1 MPPNDS
7 QTPPAPLLMKDLLGE
22 ANLADRGWAKDYADK
37 PLDKDTATALL
48 KKLDGAESLIGRKIG
63 IPGDDAKPEEIEK
76 FYSTLRVQKP
86 EDYEFKLGEKPDENF
101 VKEMRA
107 AAHKAGLSKKQ
118 MAEFVGGLAPGF
130 KARQEAVAAEQAK
143 LDKEFEQLAATTFG
157 ADKDKIIERVKG
169 ALDEYAPAAV
179 KAQIGRLDNNTLALV
194 AGVVNAI
201 MVKYMPEDKLN
212 GGKGGSSDGVDARE
226 EGRKL
231 MASPEYRDPFH
242 PKHAEVKAKVDAL
255 YASLK
260 K

>member
-1 MPPNDS
+1 MPDAP
-7 QTPPAPLLMKDLLGE
+7 PAAPAPLLMKDLLGE

-63 IPGDDAKPEEIEK
+63 IPSDDAKPEEIEK
-76 FYSTLRVQKP
+76 FYSTLRAQKP
-86 EDYEFKLGEKPDENF
+86 EDYEFQLGEKPDENF

-130 KARQEAVAAEQAK
+130 QARQAAVAAEQAK

-157 ADKDKIIERVKG
+157 ADKEKIIERVKA
-169 ALDEYAPAAV
+169 ALDEHAPAAV
-179 KAQIGRLDNNTLALV
+179 KAHIGRLDNPTLALV

-201 MVKYMPEDKLN
+201 MVKYIPEDKLN
-212 GGKGGSSDGVDARE
+212 GGKGAVGDTTDIRE
-226 EGRKL
+226 QGRKL
-231 MASPEYRDPFH
+231 MASPEYKDPFH

-255 YASLK
+255 YASMK